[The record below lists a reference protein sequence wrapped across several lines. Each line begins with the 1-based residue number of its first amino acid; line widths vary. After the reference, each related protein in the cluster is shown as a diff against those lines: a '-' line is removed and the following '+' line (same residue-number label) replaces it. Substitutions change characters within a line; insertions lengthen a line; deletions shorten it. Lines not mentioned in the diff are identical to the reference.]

1 MSRIN
6 KNHQERRTE
15 IMQTASSLFQKSGYQ
30 NTSVNL
36 IIETLG
42 ISKGAF
48 YHYFKSKEQL
58 LDALVE
64 LFVDEVL
71 AVVQPI
77 VERQDIDAITKF
89 NLFYKTGGL
98 YKVDN
103 LDRIRV
109 LLKAIYDSNNILL
122 RHKLNERSLKIT
134 LPFLKSIFEQGK
146 QENSFQID
154 NPESVA
160 RLILQM
166 ATSISEYNAMLIL
179 EMPEKPD
186 NLELLKT
193 SFHTYQLAV
202 SRILGIEDGLLHIYN
217 SEFLNKLAG
226 I

>member
-154 NPESVA
+154 DPESVA

-166 ATSISEYNAMLIL
+166 ATSISEYNANLIL
-179 EMPEKPD
+179 EMREKPD

>member
-1 MSRIN
+1 MSRVN

-15 IMQTASSLFQKSGYQ
+15 IIQTASSLFQKLGYQ

-58 LDALVE
+58 VDALVE
-64 LFVDEVL
+64 MFVEEVI

-77 VERQDIDAITKF
+77 VERHDIDAVTKL

-109 LLKAIYDSNNILL
+109 LLNAIYNSTNILL
-122 RHKLNERSLKIT
+122 RYKLNERSINVT
-134 LPFLKSIFEQGK
+134 LPFLNSIFAQGMK
-146 QENSFQID
+146 ENLFQIAD
-154 NPESVA
+154 PEAVA

-166 ATSISEYNAMLIL
+166 ATSISEYNAKLIL
-179 EMPEKPD
+179 GLQAKPE

-193 SFHTYQLAV
+193 SFRTYQQAV
-202 SRILGIEDGLLHIYN
+202 SRILGVEDGLLQIYN
-217 SEFLNKLAG
+217 TEFLNKIAG

>member
-6 KNHQERRTE
+6 KNHRERRTE

-134 LPFLKSIFEQGK
+134 LPFVKSIFEQGK

-166 ATSISEYNAMLIL
+166 ATSISEYNAKLIL

>member
-1 MSRIN
+1 MSRFN
-6 KNHQERRTE
+6 KKHQERRTE
-15 IMQTASSLFQKSGYQ
+15 IIQTASSLFQKLGYQ

-64 LFVDEVL
+64 LFVEEVI

-98 YKVDN
+98 YKANN

-109 LLKAIYDSNNILL
+109 LLTAIYDPTNILL
-122 RHKLNERSLKIT
+122 RHKLNERSVKIT
-134 LPFLKSIFEQGK
+134 LPFLKSIFEQGR
-146 QENSFQID
+146 QENSFKID
-154 NPESVA
+154 DPESVA

-166 ATSISEYNAMLIL
+166 ATSISEYNANLIL
-179 EMPEKPD
+179 GIQEKPE
-186 NLELLKT
+186 NLELLKI
-193 SFHTYQLAV
+193 SFRTYQQAV

-217 SEFLNKLAG
+217 TEFLHKIAR